1 LVRRF
6 LIVGCAVALA
16 LTALTA
22 VTPLGGSRG
31 DDLVGNWLHGFLM
44 TVAALVVVARAV
56 RVRED
61 RAAWLCFS
69 VALVTYAAGEI
80 VWNAAYAGR
89 ESPPYPSVADGLW
102 LAFYPATY
110 TGIALLARARL
121 RDYGGAGLWLDG
133 LLGALVFGALGSA
146 LIFEPVLHTTEGS
159 TGAVATTLAY
169 PLGDLVLLGLLL
181 EVFALTRWRPDR
193 VWLLIAAGLATNC
206 VADILYSYQSA
217 QGTWVDGSLAD
228 GLFPLAVLLVAGA
241 AWQPPTRREL
251 EGGEWRIVAV
261 PAGFI
266 AVGIGVLAY
275 GLFFGVNPLAATL
288 AVGAALVVLIRFGV
302 IFHENL
308 RMLRRSRHEA
318 LTDALTGLPNRRAL
332 VADLDTVVADATA
345 SDPRA
350 LALFDL
356 DGFKRYNDT
365 FGHPA
370 GDALL
375 EHLGGRLERATEGR
389 AMAYRLG
396 GDEFCVLCKGRGA
409 GLETVVAAASEAL
422 TDRGEGFAIDSSSGI
437 VVIPD
442 EARTAREALI
452 LADQR
457 MYARKGARPFGA
469 RSQASQVLMRVLHE
483 REPELH
489 EHQRGVAALA
499 RQVGRR
505 LGMGADALDEL
516 TRAAELHDIGK
527 MAIPDEVLSKAGEL
541 DEDGWAFMTRH
552 TIIGERILGA
562 AEALRPIARIV
573 RASHERWDGEGY
585 PDRLAD
591 EDIPLAARI
600 VFACD
605 AYDAMI
611 SERPYAHARPPD
623 EALAEVRRCAG
634 SQFDPRVVQALC
646 EVIDRSAPPVT
657 AAEPVAVGP

>member
-1 LVRRF
+1 MFRRSV
-6 LIVGCAVALA
+6 IAGCAAALA
-16 LTALTA
+16 LTALIA
-22 VTPLGGSRG
+22 VTPLGGSSA
-31 DDLVGNWLHGFLM
+31 DDLVGNSLHGVLM
-44 TVAALVVVARAV
+44 TVAAVVVVARAV

-61 RAAWLCFS
+61 RAAWVCFS

-80 VWNAAYAGR
+80 VWNAAYSHQS
-89 ESPPYPSVADGLW
+89 SPPYPSAADALW

-110 TGIALLARARL
+110 AGIALLVRARM

-133 LLGALVFGALGSA
+133 LLGALVAASVGSA
-146 LIFEPVLHTTEGS
+146 LIFEPVLHATEGS

-181 EVFALTRWRPDR
+181 EVFALTSWRPDR
-193 VWLLIAAGLATNC
+193 VWLLIAAGLAINC

-228 GLFPLAVLLVAGA
+228 GLFPLAVLLVAWA
-241 AWQPPTRREL
+241 AWQPATQREL
-251 EGGEWRIVAV
+251 EGGDWRIVAV
-261 PAGFI
+261 PAGFM
-266 AVGIGVLAY
+266 AVGTGFLAY
-275 GLFFGVNPLAATL
+275 GLFYGVNPLAAAL
-288 AVGAALVVLIRFGV
+288 EVAAALVVLIRFGV
-302 IFHENL
+302 IYQANL

-332 VADLDTVVADATA
+332 VADLDEVVAQAGP

-375 EHLGGRLERATEGR
+375 EHLGGRLARATEGR

-396 GDEFCVLCKGRGA
+396 GDEFCVLCRGRGA
-409 GLETVVAAASEAL
+409 AREAVFAAAAEAL
-422 TDRGEGFAIDSSSGI
+422 TDRGEGFAIDSSSGA

-457 MYARKGARPFGA
+457 MYARKGARPYGA
-469 RSQASQVLMRVLHE
+469 LSQASQVLMRVLHE

-489 EHQRGVAALA
+489 EHQRGVAALS
-499 RQVGRR
+499 RVVGRR
-505 LGMGADALDEL
+505 LGIGTDHLDEL

-527 MAIPDEVLSKAGEL
+527 MAIPDEVLSKPGPL
-541 DEDGWAFMTRH
+541 DEEGWAFMSRH

-562 AEALRPIARIV
+562 ADALRPIARIV
-573 RASHERWDGEGY
+573 RASHERWDGQGY
-585 PDRLAD
+585 PDGLAG

-611 SERPYAHARPPD
+611 SERSYARSRPPA
-623 EALAEVRRCAG
+623 EALAELRRCSG
-634 SQFDPRVVQALC
+634 TQFDPRVVNALC
-646 EVIDRSAPPVT
+646 EVIGLPDSPVS